1 MNEKNEKN
9 EQMYIVRCDRAGVF
23 SVASRNDAARKRP

>member
-1 MNEKNEKN
+1 MNEKK

-23 SVASRNDAARKRP
+23 SVVSRNDAAQRQP